1 MLCRQDPVSGRLSA
15 TLPPICAR
23 AAPCTLPAAGSRTR
37 FAPFGPTFNFHPTLT
52 RHLLQYKNTAGPG
65 LYVYL
70 TRFENTYTRHRTI
83 PVLDGNGQRDGCG
96 PRGVEEEDGARSRRQ
111 LERGC
116 QTSLRGNHTE
126 KTDAR
131 SRRIHRQAS
140 RVLKDPRL
148 ERSSRD
154 PKMAGP

>member
-1 MLCRQDPVSGRLSA
+1 MLCRQDAVSGRLGA
-15 TLPPICAR
+15 TLPPMCAR

-37 FAPFGPTFNFHPTLT
+37 FAPFGPLSTFIRWLPGTFGVQEYT
-52 RHLLQYKNTAGPG
+52 GPG

-70 TRFENTYTRHRTI
+70 TRFENTYTRHRAI
-83 PVLDGNGQRDGCG
+83 PVLDGNGQRDSCC
-96 PRGVEEEDGARSRRQ
+96 PRGIEEEDGKCPRRQ

-140 RVLKDPRL
+140 RVLEDPRL
-148 ERSSRD
+148 ARSSRD